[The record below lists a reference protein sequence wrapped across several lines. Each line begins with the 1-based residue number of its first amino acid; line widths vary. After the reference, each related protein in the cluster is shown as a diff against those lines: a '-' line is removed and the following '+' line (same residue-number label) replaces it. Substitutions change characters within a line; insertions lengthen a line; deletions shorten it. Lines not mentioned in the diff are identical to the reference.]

1 MAKLQYRSLSMRTV
15 DGLSGDGKDI
25 IFWDRELQGFGVRV
39 YPSGAKVYLVQ
50 SRGPGGSKRVTL
62 GRHGVIS
69 ADRARRRA
77 ASIIARI
84 KAGDEPEPPPSVP
97 AAAGPTVAELAERY
111 LSEHVAVHC
120 KPNTAR
126 AYRKVIGKHILPV
139 YGKLAATA
147 LGREHVAGL
156 HYRLRKT
163 PTAANNAIGALSR
176 MLDQAEAWG
185 LVPRGGN
192 PCRAVAKYRTRRL
205 ERFLTEEEFR
215 RLGQVLDTLEAEGRL
230 PVRAAAA
237 LRLLMLTGCRCG
249 EITTLRWEDMDLE
262 AKEIRLR
269 DSKTGPRVV
278 PLSPGA
284 ARVLADLPRDAGN
297 PWVIAGRKPGSRLSH
312 IVYYWYRV
320 RERAELD
327 DVRIHDL
334 RHSFASRA
342 LALGES
348 LPTIGKLLGHSK
360 IQTTARYAHLAR
372 DSVQESA
379 ARVAASIGAD
389 ILP

>member
-50 SRGPGGSKRVTL
+50 SRGPLGSKRVTL

-77 ASIIARI
+77 ASIVARI
-84 KAGDEPEPPPSVP
+84 KAGEEPEPLPSAP
-97 AAAGPTVAELAERY
+97 ADAGPTVAELAERY

-126 AYRKVIGKHILPV
+126 GYRKVIGKHILPA
-139 YGKLAATA
+139 YGKLAVTT

-192 PCRAVAKYRTRRL
+192 PCRVVAKYRTRRL

-215 RLGQVLDTLEAEGRL
+215 RLGRVLDELEAEDRL
-230 PVRAAAA
+230 PVHAAAA
-237 LRLLMLTGCRCG
+237 LRLLMLMLTGCRCG
-249 EITTLRWEDMDLE
+249 EITTLRWEDVDLD
-262 AKEIRLR
+262 ANEIRLR

-284 ARVLADLPRDAGN
+284 ARVLAVLPREAGN
-297 PWVIAGRKPGSRLSH
+297 PWVIAGRKPGSRLAH

-334 RHSFASRA
+334 RHSCASAR
-342 LALGES
+342 S
-348 LPTIGKLLGHSK
+348 IPTLRNLL
-360 IQTTARYAHLAR
+360 RYHNITVFP
-372 DSVQESA
+372 DIPQA
-379 ARVAASIGAD
+379 A
-389 ILP
+389 

>member
-1 MAKLQYRSLSMRTV
+1 MAKLQSRSLSMRTV

-77 ASIIARI
+77 ASIVARI
-84 KAGDEPEPPPSVP
+84 KAGEEPEPPPS
-97 AAAGPTVAELAERY
+97 AAADSGPTVAELAERY

-120 KPNTAR
+120 KPTTATG
-126 AYRKVIGKHILPV
+126 YRKVIGKHILPV
-139 YGKLAATA
+139 YGKLAVTA

-163 PTAANNAIGALSR
+163 PTAANKAIGALSR

-192 PCRAVAKYRTRRL
+192 PCRVVAKYRTRRL

-215 RLGQVLDTLEAEGRL
+215 RLGLVLDTLEAEGRV
-230 PVRAAAA
+230 PVHAAAA

-249 EITTLRWEDMDLE
+249 EIMTLRWDHLDTCGQEM
-262 AKEIRLR
+262 
-269 DSKTGPRVV
+269 PRAV
-278 PLSPGA
+278 
-284 ARVLADLPRDAGN
+284 
-297 PWVIAGRKPGSRLSH
+297 
-312 IVYYWYRV
+312 
-320 RERAELD
+320 
-327 DVRIHDL
+327 
-334 RHSFASRA
+334 
-342 LALGES
+342 
-348 LPTIGKLLGHSK
+348 
-360 IQTTARYAHLAR
+360 
-372 DSVQESA
+372 
-379 ARVAASIGAD
+379 
-389 ILP
+389 

>member
-39 YPSGAKVYLVQ
+39 YPSGTKVYLVQ
-50 SRGPGGSKRVTL
+50 SRGPRGSKRVTL

-77 ASIIARI
+77 ASIVARI
-84 KAGDEPEPPPSVP
+84 KAGEEPEPPPSAP
-97 AAAGPTVAELAERY
+97 ADAGPTVAELAERY

-126 AYRKVIGKHILPV
+126 GYRKVIGKHILPA
-139 YGKLAATA
+139 YGKLAVTA

-192 PCRAVAKYRTRRL
+192 PCRVVAKYRTRRL

-215 RLGQVLDTLEAEGRL
+215 RLGRVLDDAGGRG
-230 PVRAAAA
+230 PAPGACGGGAAAA
-237 LRLLMLTGCRCG
+237 DADRVPVR
-249 EITTLRWEDMDLE
+249 
-262 AKEIRLR
+262 R
-269 DSKTGPRVV
+269 D
-278 PLSPGA
+278 
-284 ARVLADLPRDAGN
+284 
-297 PWVIAGRKPGSRLSH
+297 
-312 IVYYWYRV
+312 
-320 RERAELD
+320 
-327 DVRIHDL
+327 HDP
-334 RHSFASRA
+334 
-342 LALGES
+342 ALGGRGSGSERD
-348 LPTIGKLLGHSK
+348 PAPR
-360 IQTTARYAHLAR
+360 QQDRPARGSPVAGGGEG
-372 DSVQESA
+372 SGGPA
-379 ARVAASIGAD
+379 A
-389 ILP
+389 